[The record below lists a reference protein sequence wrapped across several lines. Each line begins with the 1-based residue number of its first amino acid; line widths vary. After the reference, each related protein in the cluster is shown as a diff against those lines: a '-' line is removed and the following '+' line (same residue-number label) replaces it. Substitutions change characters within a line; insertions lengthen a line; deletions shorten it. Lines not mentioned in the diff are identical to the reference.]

1 MKERGERRNAEVR
14 SQKAPQWLEEVFA
27 EVCASDPFRDRCRR
41 AAEQALNSKRQIAVP
56 TVREERNCVRV
67 VLFSDEPILAKGLES
82 VLASVDAFQLTGV
95 YSNTAKLKEIP
106 ATDEPD
112 ILLIDLT
119 SDVTL
124 SILSELKEASLNAK
138 IVLWVHS
145 ISTELAL
152 QAMALGVR
160 GILRK
165 TLPSELL
172 VKCLQR
178 VNTGEFWFEK
188 ALTDSFLS
196 AKRIALTKREGQ
208 LVSLLSQG
216 LKNQEIASM
225 LLISNGTVKHYL
237 SRLFQKVGVKDRFE
251 LALYGLRNLTTGHGT
266 PGKATTA
273 ERSSI
278 AEALPRQ
285 DLRALFLEKYSLRS
299 STDPSLNK
307 YRKLRA

>member
-1 MKERGERRNAEVR
+1 MVN
-14 SQKAPQWLEEVFA
+14 
-27 EVCASDPFRDRCRR
+27 SDDILMCEMTRT
-41 AAEQALNSKRQIAVP
+41 L
-56 TVREERNCVRV
+56 
-67 VLFSDEPILAKGLES
+67 LFSDEPILAKGLES
-82 VLASVDAFQLTGV
+82 VLASVEGFHLAGV
-95 YSNTAKLKEIP
+95 CSGTVKLKEILD
-106 ATDEPD
+106 AGEPD

-119 SDVTL
+119 SDVTF
-124 SILSELKEASLNAK
+124 SILSELKKASVNAK

-172 VKCLQR
+172 IKCLQR
-178 VNTGEFWFEK
+178 VNEGEFWFEK

-216 LKNQEIASM
+216 LKNKEIAST
-225 LLISNGTVKHYL
+225 LLISEGTVKVYL

-251 LALYGLRNLTTGHGT
+251 LALYGLKNLTTGHGT
-266 PGKATTA
+266 LEKAPA
-273 ERSSI
+273 APSDRSSI
-278 AEALPRQ
+278 PETLPLQ
-285 DLRALFLEKYSLRS
+285 DLRALFLEKSSLRMS
-299 STDPSLNK
+299 APPT
-307 YRKLRA
+307 RLRNAS

>member
-1 MKERGERRNAEVR
+1 MRRMSFQPASPPRKQGE
-14 SQKAPQWLEEVFA
+14 
-27 EVCASDPFRDRCRR
+27 
-41 AAEQALNSKRQIAVP
+41 EQP
-56 TVREERNCVRV
+56 
-67 VLFSDEPILAKGLES
+67 
-82 VLASVDAFQLTGV
+82 
-95 YSNTAKLKEIP
+95 
-106 ATDEPD
+106 EPD

-119 SDVTL
+119 SDVTF
-124 SILSELKEASLNAK
+124 SILSELKKASLNAK

-172 VKCLQR
+172 IKCLQR
-178 VNTGEFWFEK
+178 VNEGEFWFEK

-216 LKNQEIASM
+216 LKNKEIASM
-225 LLISNGTVKHYL
+225 LLISEGTVKVYL

-251 LALYGLRNLTTGHGT
+251 LALYGLKNLTTGHGT
-266 PGKATTA
+266 LEKAPVSA
-273 ERSSI
+273 DRSSI
-278 AEALPRQ
+278 PESLPLQ
-285 DLRALFLEKYSLRS
+285 DLRALFLEKSSLRMS
-299 STDPSLNK
+299 APPT
-307 YRKLRA
+307 RLRNAS

>member
-1 MKERGERRNAEVR
+1 MVCICTPRLAEKRPIRARVWR
-14 SQKAPQWLEEVFA
+14 KPAAACKPEDNKFEFKLNYKKFQKITSFIDN
-27 EVCASDPFRDRCRR
+27 SDDILMCEMTRT
-41 AAEQALNSKRQIAVP
+41 L
-56 TVREERNCVRV
+56 
-67 VLFSDEPILAKGLES
+67 LFSDEPILAKGLES
-82 VLASVDAFQLTGV
+82 VLAGVDGFQLTGV
-95 YSNTAKLKEIP
+95 CSNTARLKEILD
-106 ATDEPD
+106 AGEPD

-119 SDVTL
+119 SDVTF
-124 SILSELKEASLNAK
+124 SILSELKKASLNAK

-178 VNTGEFWFEK
+178 VNEGEFWFEK

-216 LKNQEIASM
+216 LKNKEIASM
-225 LLISNGTVKHYL
+225 LLISEGTVKVYL

-251 LALYGLRNLTTGHGT
+251 LALYGLKNLTTGHGT
-266 PGKATTA
+266 LEKAPTTA
-273 ERSSI
+273 ERSSMP
-278 AEALPRQ
+278 ESLPLQ
-285 DLRALFLEKYSLRS
+285 DLRALFLEKSSLRLS
-299 STDPSLNK
+299 VPPT
-307 YRKLRA
+307 RLRNAS

>member
-1 MKERGERRNAEVR
+1 MT
-14 SQKAPQWLEEVFA
+14 
-27 EVCASDPFRDRCRR
+27 
-41 AAEQALNSKRQIAVP
+41 QIL
-56 TVREERNCVRV
+56 
-67 VLFSDEPILAKGLES
+67 LFSDEPVLALGLES
-82 VLASVDAFQLTGV
+82 VLRAADGFQLAGV
-95 YSNTAKLKEIP
+95 CSNTTRLKEIME
-106 ATDEPD
+106 AGQPD

-119 SDVTL
+119 SDVTF
-124 SILSELKEASLNAK
+124 SILSELKKATINSK
-138 IVLWVHS
+138 IVLWVHA

-178 VNTGEFWFEK
+178 VHEGEFWFEK

-216 LKNQEIASM
+216 LKNKEIASM
-225 LLISNGTVKHYL
+225 LLISEGTVKVYL

-251 LALYGLRNLTTGHGT
+251 LALYGLKNLTTGHGT
-266 PGKATTA
+266 LEKAPVSA

-278 AEALPRQ
+278 PETLPMQ
-285 DLRALFLEKYSLRS
+285 DLRALFLEKSSLRMS
-299 STDPSLNK
+299 APPT
-307 YRKLRA
+307 RLRNAS